1 MSGKLERMSDGGEY
15 FGDDLGDGPGRRRVL
30 PDGFADVRGGPRL
43 AVLLASVD
51 RGVCN
56 GFEVEERARAW
67 RRLIGWAEA
76 ECLSEV
82 NELAYAEPGMPD
94 EPAVRSAEMDPM
106 TQAVLEPL
114 LRWSG
119 YRASW
124 YLALAL
130 TLPRLPRV
138 RAALASGG
146 LELPDVRA
154 IVDRIT
160 DAKPDLWGAVEDA
173 IFPKVLELR
182 GGLLRA
188 KVESEVVK
196 ADPEAAGKRHRAAR
210 TGRNVAIWP
219 AVDGVADLAIRG
231 LSADQAAEAY
241 GYIDAIARA
250 VKSAG
255 DPRKLSQLRADVA
268 FSLLSGTADMID
280 CSAPTTTAD
289 QGETEHQSA
298 HEDSGENGNG
308 PDDSEQQQSEE
319 QAQDGSEQDD
329 SGQDDSGQ
337 DDSVQ
342 RPAEAES
349 PQERD
354 DAEQAEDEPRAR
366 DDAQPESERAQGDT
380 DQDEL
385 GHCAVHRFPDHDL
398 HDSWCECGNCSPAP
412 VASCTVCGAA

>member
-1 MSGKLERMSDGGEY
+1 MSDGGGY
-15 FGDDLGDGPGRRRVL
+15 FGDDPGDGPGRRRVL
-30 PDGFADVRGGPRL
+30 PDGFADVAGGPRL

-56 GFEVEERARAW
+56 GLEVEERARAW

-82 NELAYAEPGMPD
+82 NELAYAYPGMPD
-94 EPAVRSAEMDPM
+94 EPAQRSAEMDPM

-130 TLPRLPRV
+130 TLPRLPRT

-146 LELPDVRA
+146 LEVTDVRA

-160 DAKPDLWGAVEDA
+160 DAKPDLWGAIEDA

-188 KVESEVVK
+188 KVEAEVVK

-255 DPRKLSQLRADVA
+255 DPRKLSQLRADIA
-268 FSLLSGTADMID
+268 FSLLSGTADLVD
-280 CSAPTTTAD
+280 CSAPTATTD
-289 QGETEHQSA
+289 QGDNQAVQDTAPHGRAGTEADDQTPA
-298 HEDSGENGNG
+298 EGE
-308 PDDSEQQQSEE
+308 SEQQSEE
-319 QAQDGSEQDD
+319 QVQGDSE
-329 SGQDDSGQ
+329 
-337 DDSVQ
+337 Q

-349 PQERD
+349 PQEQD
-354 DAEQAEDEPRAR
+354 DARAARRRAASPRRRPAR
-366 DDAQPESERAQGDT
+366 ERAGV
-380 DQDEL
+380 
-385 GHCAVHRFPDHDL
+385 GRHRPGRVGAL
-398 HDSWCECGNCSPAP
+398 CRAP
-412 VASCTVCGAA
+412 VPRPRSARQLV